1 MATHD
6 ADRRPRAGEDP
17 RLRDRDAQERTRV
30 RRHPRTGTK
39 ITTIVAAALLVTAAY
54 YLFAPVY
61 MDTANGWFGCGS
73 AARGSDSEFVQ
84 NVCKGAPSLNLAR
97 ALLAAGLAVVVG
109 GLGASFFGF
118 DTTTETR
125 RVPVRSADDDD
136 LDLDDGLDLDDR
148 EARRSRRGD
157 RRDERRDD
165 ERWDDEQHLDDEDDR
180 SPRDGRHVRD
190 RGRRRDERDER
201 DDWDL

>member
-1 MATHD
+1 MTESRESAT
-6 ADRRPRAGEDP
+6 ADRRGA
-17 RLRDRDAQERTRV
+17 RDTSQDGVRELTRV

-84 NVCKGAPSLNLAR
+84 NVCKEAPSVNLAR
-97 ALLAAGLAVVVG
+97 ALFAAGLAVIIG
-109 GLGASFFGF
+109 GLGAYFFGF

-125 RVPVRSADDDD
+125 RVPVRRGEDDD
-136 LDLDDGLDLDDR
+136 LHLDDDLED
-148 EARRSRRGD
+148 RRSRRV
-157 RRDERRDD
+157 
-165 ERWDDEQHLDDEDDR
+165 ERWDAEQDLDDEDHR
-180 SPRDGRHVRD
+180 SDRDGRHVRD
-190 RGRRRDERDER
+190 RGRRRD
-201 DDWDL
+201 DWDL